1 VHPSQDCPITIA
13 TLGHRSLRA
22 CLLAAAAGLA
32 LVVAFVIWAEV
43 DPAGLKRAS
52 VEDGPIE
59 TLSAAFYLVSSLG
72 FLVAAFRS
80 DFLRGRPEWW
90 IRGMTLAWA
99 LLMFAFFGEEIS
111 WGQRILGL
119 RTPEWFAPMNRQ
131 KEINFHNIF
140 WIEQP
145 VGGVYRLVT
154 IMILMT
160 GLVIPLAA
168 LTQRGR
174 GLLQRFAFPILPWGW
189 TVLFIGCFL
198 YDRYYPKILGLPSSE
213 VREFLLA
220 IGMMAFGLHAAW
232 RPGDVFRV
240 GNKA

>member
-1 VHPSQDCPITIA
+1 VSSNQDSSIAIAALGHPSTSSC
-13 TLGHRSLRA
+13 LR
-22 CLLAAAAGLA
+22 AAAAGLA
-32 LVVAFVIWAEV
+32 LVVAFVVWAEV

-59 TLSAAFYLVSSLG
+59 SLSAVFYLVSSLG

-80 DFLRGRPEWW
+80 EFLRGRPEWW

-111 WGQRILGL
+111 WGQRVLGL
-119 RTPEWFAPMNRQ
+119 QTPDWFAPMNRQ
-131 KEINFHNIF
+131 KEINLHNIF

-168 LTQRGR
+168 FTRRGR
-174 GLLQRFAFPILPWGW
+174 RLLQRFAFPILPCGW
-189 TVLFIGCFL
+189 AVLFIGCFL
-198 YDRYYPKILGLPSSE
+198 YDRYYPKVLGLPSSE

-232 RPGDVFRV
+232 RPEDVFRV
-240 GNKA
+240 ESGG